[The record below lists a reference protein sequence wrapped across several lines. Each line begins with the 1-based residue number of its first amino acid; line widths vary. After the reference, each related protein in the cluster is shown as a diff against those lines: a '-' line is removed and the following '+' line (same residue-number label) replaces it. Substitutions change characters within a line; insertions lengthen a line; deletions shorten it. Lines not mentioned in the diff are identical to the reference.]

1 MNIAKIWTVI
11 ALVTILGM
19 AYANQPIL
27 SIDALVAHEKTGR
40 LLKRKLQQGALKQG
54 QRLQVRVMLNRR
66 VDAYRASLNT
76 PDGRRALED
85 FISQTK
91 SQFFK
96 QPIPGKFILG
106 SSYRML
112 PGFGASVDAKALT
125 HLLNHP
131 DVAEVD
137 AMLRFTSNLGTSL
150 AKTGDPESF
159 AIAQIDPVHAMG
171 YKGKDITVAIVDD
184 GLDTQ
189 HPAFAGRILGGF
201 DFGDNDADFSMD
213 PQCPDQS
220 HGTGVAG
227 IAVGGGGDVTGVAP
241 EANIVFYK
249 VGVSDCEG
257 FGDLVAAMDAA
268 VADMDRFQT
277 RIVNLSLGVDDML
290 YDNVAECEANAPAML
305 VQAFRN
311 AADAGLLVFAS
322 AGNAANCDGI
332 EFPACFPGVISVASV
347 YGQDIGE
354 DINCYPLKTCV
365 TERNSSIC
373 DFEEAPYFG
382 GIGETVPDEV
392 TFYAN
397 TAQNLDLLAP
407 AENARTAKP
416 GGDIEPAFGGTSAA
430 APFAAGLTAALLSAT
445 DQKLSRQEILS
456 LLQSTG
462 VAKTDAKNMLT
473 FKRVNGLQALEKL
486 LEENFQSVKQLIL
499 PWVSNN
505 EQFRSQI
512 VMVNHSNNPASV
524 RMSAKRADGSEATSE
539 ILEVMPRGMV
549 IQTAQ
554 ELFPSLGEGPGYSV
568 IMEANNPAIE
578 ARWVTFDQ
586 ETLTPSQ
593 EVAVAWNHSESIQ
606 TQVNNTLLFGYLP
619 GADGFQSAPV
629 IVNLGEIP
637 TDITIYYFQQ
647 DGSLFA
653 TDRIDE
659 AKPGQPV
666 IPRFIDLAAGTVY
679 AIAQGTQ
686 PLAGNV
692 FVFNAMRQTAI
703 GSAVGIEGFTQPE

>member
-1 MNIAKIWTVI
+1 MKIINIGIGL
-11 ALVTILGM
+11 ALVTFLGM
-19 AYANQPIL
+19 ANANP
-27 SIDALVAHEKTGR
+27 STRTFEALAQHEKAGQH
-40 LLKRKLQQGALKQG
+40 LKRTLQKGFLKQE
-54 QRLQVRVMLNRR
+54 QHLRVRVMLKGNLG
-66 VDAYRASLNT
+66 AYRAALHT
-76 PDGRRALED
+76 PEGRHALED
-85 FISQTK
+85 YVSQTK
-91 SQFFK
+91 FQFFK
-96 QPIPGKFILG
+96 KAIPGHFVMG
-106 SSYRML
+106 TSYRML
-112 PGFGASVDAKALT
+112 LGFGASVDAKALA

-131 DVAEVD
+131 DVVQVD
-137 AMLRFTSNLGTSL
+137 AMLRFSSNQHKAS

-159 AIAQIDPVHAMG
+159 AIARIDPIHAMG
-171 YKGKDITVAIVDD
+171 YKGRDITVAIVDD

-213 PQCPDQS
+213 ANCPEQS

-227 IAVGGGGDVTGVAP
+227 IAVGGGGNITGVAP

-249 VGVSDCEG
+249 VGASDCEG
-257 FGDLVAAMDAA
+257 FGDLAAAMDAA
-268 VADMDRFQT
+268 VADMDRFNT

-290 YDNVAECEANAPAML
+290 YDNVAECEANAPTML

-311 AADAGLLVFAS
+311 AADAGLLIFAS

-347 YGQDIGE
+347 YGQDVGE
-354 DINCYPLKTCV
+354 DVNCYPLKTCV
-365 TERNSSIC
+365 TERNTSIC
-373 DFEEAPYFG
+373 NFEDTPYFG
-382 GIGETVPDEV
+382 GITTTVPDEV
-392 TFYAN
+392 TFYSN

-416 GGDIEPAFGGTSAA
+416 GGGIEPAFGGTSSA
-430 APFAAGLTAALLSAT
+430 APFAAGLAASLLSAT
-445 DQKLSRQEILS
+445 DKKLSRQELLS

-462 VAKTDAKNMLT
+462 DDKTDAKNMLR
-473 FKRVNGLQALEKL
+473 FKRVNGQRALEQL
-486 LEENFQSVKQLIL
+486 LDEDFQSVKQLIL

-512 VMVNHSNNPASV
+512 IAVNYSSTPASV
-524 RMSAKRADGSEATSE
+524 RMNAKRADGSQATSE
-539 ILEVMPRGMV
+539 IFEIAARGML

-554 ELFPSLGEGPGYSV
+554 ELFPSLGEGLGYSV
-568 IMEANNPAIE
+568 IMDASSTAIE

-593 EVAVAWNHSESIQ
+593 EVAIARNQSQATQSQ
-606 TQVNNTLLFGYLP
+606 TSNTLLFGYLP
-619 GADGFQSAPV
+619 GTDGFQSAPV
-629 IVNLGEIP
+629 MVNLGNSDAEI
-637 TDITIYYFQQ
+637 TVYYFQQ

-653 TDRIDE
+653 TDKVQE
-659 AKPGQPV
+659 AKPGRPV

-679 AIAQGTQ
+679 AVAHSSQ

-703 GSAVGIEGFTQPE
+703 GSAVRIDSFMPPQ